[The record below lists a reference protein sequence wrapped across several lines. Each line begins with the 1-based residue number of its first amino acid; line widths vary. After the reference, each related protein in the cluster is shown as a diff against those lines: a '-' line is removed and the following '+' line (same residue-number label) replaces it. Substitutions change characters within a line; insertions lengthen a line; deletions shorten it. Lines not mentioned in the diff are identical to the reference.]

1 MADLTFSQWRPHPW
15 HGLSAGDDAPRVV
28 NAYIEITP
36 FDLIKYEVDK
46 ASGYLRVDRPQRT
59 SSQPPALYGFIP
71 RTYCGPRVAALTPVT
86 KRGDGD
92 PLDICVLSERPIA
105 KSEILLSA
113 RVIGGLQLVDR
124 DEADDKIIAVLQGGT
139 SSGPLRLLQGGAL
152 VVIGIAVVGG
162 VMMSFGLKL
171 AGWSEPESEAEFERL
186 VVESERLAR
195 DGVAAEPDEVEFMDL
210 DPFDD
215 DDFAELV
222 RDAMDELPDILQRA
236 LERNVAVVIS
246 NGGRKAGAYG
256 LYHGDGV
263 ARDDVADRI
272 VIYRDTLR
280 RDFGH
285 DPELLREQV
294 TITVRHE
301 LAHHL
306 GADELGVRDLGL

>member
-1 MADLTFSQWRPHPW
+1 VRRVLVSAVLALAA
-15 HGLSAGDDAPRVV
+15 GL
-28 NAYIEITP
+28 
-36 FDLIKYEVDK
+36 
-46 ASGYLRVDRPQRT
+46 
-59 SSQPPALYGFIP
+59 
-71 RTYCGPRVAALTPVT
+71 
-86 KRGDGD
+86 
-92 PLDICVLSERPIA
+92 VLLE
-105 KSEILLSA
+105 LLSA
-113 RVIGGLQLVDR
+113 PPLP
-124 DEADDKIIAVLQGGT
+124 
-139 SSGPLRLLQGGAL
+139 GPLRLLQGTGLGIILIA
-152 VVIGIAVVGG
+152 VIGAIL
-162 VMMSFGLKL
+162 MSFGLRM

-195 DGVAAEPDEVEFMDL
+195 DGVAADPDEVEFMDL
-210 DPFDD
+210 DPYDD

-222 RDAMDELPDILQRA
+222 RDAMDELPDLLQRA

-246 NGGRKAGAYG
+246 DGGRRMRAYG

-294 TITVRHE
+294 TRTVRHE